1 MEVEITK
8 DNFETLRNGDLPLV
22 VDLWATWCGP
32 CKAISPLVSKLA
44 EEYDGKLVVGKCD
57 VEQNEDITMEY
68 AVRNIPTLLFFKDG
82 KLVTNGG
89 RVLGVTATAPTL
101 DEAIQKA
108 YADVKKIHFDKV
120 HYRTDIGV

>member
-82 KLVTNGG
+82 KLVNQSVGARPKSG
-89 RVLGVTATAPTL
+89 VLALLG
-101 DEAIQKA
+101 
-108 YADVKKIHFDKV
+108 
-120 HYRTDIGV
+120 